1 MKKIKSLYILIIL
14 LFLTNGV
21 IAQEENIVLKTPT
34 GDIDGTLMLPE
45 IKQNIPVVLIIAG
58 SGPTD
63 RNGNNESME
72 NNAYK
77 YLAEALSKNGIASV
91 RYDKRGIAR
100 SQNQDA
106 TVLLS
111 LFYHGHA

>member
-1 MKKIKSLYILIIL
+1 MKKIKALYFLIIL
-14 LFLTNGV
+14 FLSFKG
-21 IAQEENIVLKTPT
+21 IMAQEENIILKTPT

-77 YLAEALSKNGIASV
+77 YLADALSKN
-91 RYDKRGIAR
+91 
-100 SQNQDA
+100 
-106 TVLLS
+106 VLPL
-111 LFYHGHA
+111 